1 MRDNLPETKDG
12 TYLVNLD
19 EYESVENC
27 WIILYVNCN
36 NVTSFNSF
44 GVVHILKEIKKFI
57 DNKNINIYRIE
68 VYNSIMCGYFCLG
81 FIDLF
86 KT

>member
-27 WIILYVNCN
+27 WITLYVNCN

-68 VYNSIMCGYFCLG
+68 VDNSIMCGYFCLG